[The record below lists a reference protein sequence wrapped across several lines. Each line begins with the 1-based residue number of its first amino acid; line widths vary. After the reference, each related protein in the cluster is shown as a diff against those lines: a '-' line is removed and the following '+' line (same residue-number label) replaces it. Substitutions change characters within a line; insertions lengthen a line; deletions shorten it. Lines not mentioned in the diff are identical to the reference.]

1 MPASTV
7 LAQEPG
13 LVVVSPRPE
22 LKWLH
27 FHEIDAALE
36 LEWRRDVDEVD
47 PAVGGKIRDVQD
59 RFREVLELGT
69 RGFAGHPNLLQLDLS
84 GRFRL
89 TQRLLDLDSTDT
101 NETVDEFLLE
111 YDFSG
116 LFLAQQKFPVLVY
129 SRRNQ
134 SDIDRVFGG
143 SLEQTWTQTGAQL
156 TIRDERFPTN
166 IQLYT
171 RELKQTDSSLD
182 QDFTLDQNSFEADG
196 RVELGAAQSLWWDF
210 TYDDVD
216 QSGDLRATRSF
227 DRIEGNVT
235 HTFDFGDNNAHQ
247 LRSVLRVFDLSGDID
262 NEQILLTERL
272 RFRPNDDLQVWF
284 DYRFEDLERS
294 SVELRSHRGSGNFR
308 HTLYDSLVTS
318 GRFGGIHQDLRTEDF
333 QSDEIN
339 GDLRFDYT
347 KRVPLGTLFAG
358 ADFNGSRIWQDE
370 RGEPI
375 PVLNNAFTFDTDLI
389 IIFQENVVASS
400 IVITDSPPPGTVVY
414 SEGVDYLQLVL
425 PDRVEIRRIPGNDI
439 DPGETV
445 LIDYDIGPEPE
456 GRTTTLGAGFDL
468 RYTLD
473 EGLLSG
479 LSVYARYFEQ
489 WQDRSPEEFAV
500 NLPENDFSDLVF
512 GAEYNAWKIYL
523 KAEQQIRDNELSS
536 FDSTWLEA
544 RYVEPLG
551 RGSSLV
557 LRAWWQ
563 EIDRDDADIRTAT
576 TTISG
581 TWNQQITD
589 RLRSRLVLL
598 YQNID
603 GNAGFDSEAFEQ
615 QLDVTWRHRQ
625 TEVYAWPRDSPAAPS
640 PGA

>member
-1 MPASTV
+1 MRPDRSGYGARTVTAALLAATMLAGTV

-13 LVVVSPRPE
+13 IVVVSPRPE

-27 FHEIDAALE
+27 FHEIDVALE

-47 PAVGGKIRDVQD
+47 RAVGGEVRDVQD

-84 GRFRL
+84 GRFRM
-89 TQRLLDLDSTDT
+89 TQRLLDLDSTGT

-116 LFLAQQKFPVLVY
+116 LFLAEQKFPVLVY

-156 TIRDERFPTN
+156 TVRDDRFPTN
-166 IQLYT
+166 IQVYT
-171 RELKQTDSSLD
+171 RELEQNDSSLN
-182 QDFTLDQNSFEADG
+182 QDFILDQNSLEADG
-196 RVELGAAQSLWWDF
+196 RVELGASQSLWWDF

-216 QSGDLRATRSF
+216 QSGDLRATQSF
-227 DRIEGNVT
+227 ERIEGNLT
-235 HTFDFGDNNAHQ
+235 HTLDFGDTDQHQ
-247 LRSVLRVFDLSGDID
+247 LRSVLRLFDLSGDID
-262 NEQILLTERL
+262 HEQFLFTERL
-272 RFRPNDDLQVWF
+272 RLRPSDDLLTWF
-284 DYRFEDLERS
+284 DYRFEDLQRS
-294 SVELRSHRGSGNFR
+294 NVEVRSHRGSGNFR

-318 GRFGGIHQDLRTEDF
+318 GRLGGIHQDLRNEDF

-370 RGEPI
+370 RGEPL
-375 PVLNNAFTFDTDLI
+375 PVLDNAFTFGPSDLI

-400 IVITDSPPPGTVVY
+400 IVITDLTGTILY
-414 SEGVDYLQLVL
+414 SLGVDYTQLVL
-425 PDRVEIRRIPGNDI
+425 PDRVEIRRVPGGNI
-439 DPGETV
+439 APGETV

-473 EGLLSG
+473 EGMLSG

-489 WQDRSPEEFAV
+489 WQDRSPDDFAAG
-500 NLPENDFSDLVF
+500 LPENDFSDLIF

-551 RGSSLV
+551 RGSTLV

-563 EIDRDDADIRTAT
+563 EIDRDDADIRTTT

-589 RLRSRLVLL
+589 RLRGRLVLL

-603 GNAGFDSEAFEQ
+603 GDAGFDSEAFEQ
-615 QLDVTWRHRQ
+615 QLDVTW
-625 TEVYAWPRDSPAAPS
+625 
-640 PGA
+640 